1 MRALWGGSGASPS
14 IACPNC
20 GEGTGGAVW
29 ASCNRDSEA
38 FRFLDIDRGKGNAGK
53 SPTGLITSGESG
65 SSRRGEMRLPCCK
78 WGVRCPVDTE
88 SGEGFRES
96 FSLFDRS
103 SLGCKYGRSSRSNHI
118 SPRPSI
124 GKDELDAHH
133 NILANDGSMRGGGP
147 GRPSLGPDGFL
158 KCVEAVAESGFGGGD
173 GGGGDG
179 DA

>member
-103 SLGCKYGRSSRSNHI
+103 SLGCKYGRF
-118 SPRPSI
+118 
-124 GKDELDAHH
+124 
-133 NILANDGSMRGGGP
+133 ANDGSMRGGGP